1 MNKPESIPQRGQ
13 TTSRIPSADELGFD
27 PNELRAKYNY
37 ERDRRL
43 RADGE
48 AQYQDTDGDLY
59 HYNDDPHITERIVR
73 EPITGEIEV
82 AILGGGF
89 GGLYMAARLQEAGI
103 EDFRHV
109 VLEPL
114 SRRAV

>member
-43 RADGE
+43 RADGVKVSLYRQVNSE
-48 AQYQDTDGDLY
+48 GAWTDAAVDPDTAQQLE
-59 HYNDDPHITERIVR
+59 NKILER
-73 EPITGEIEV
+73 
-82 AILGGGF
+82 
-89 GGLYMAARLQEAGI
+89 ARLLKASEIG
-103 EDFRHV
+103 
-109 VLEPL
+109 
-114 SRRAV
+114 